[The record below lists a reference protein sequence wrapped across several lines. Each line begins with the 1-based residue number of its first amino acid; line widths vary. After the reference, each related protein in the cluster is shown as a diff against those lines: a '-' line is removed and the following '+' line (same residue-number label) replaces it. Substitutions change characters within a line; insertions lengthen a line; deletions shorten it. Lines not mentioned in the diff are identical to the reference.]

1 MVAPDAELK
10 INGNLTVSVPNQ
22 GLSSSVFTGV
32 YAERFGAINVGGD
45 LAITSTMKM
54 DPKYIPGETSE
65 AFGLYSEGGIIKVAG
80 DAKVALD
87 FDYTPHKMADGEEIN
102 VVGIYNEIDTDHSE
116 NPEEDVWVGS
126 IIVGGNV
133 DSQVR
138 VKGDVSL
145 VASLL
150 AGGDHPDLLVTKLGN
165 KNSTLNFSTFH
176 EGQGRAY
183 GVYFED
189 NIAGD
194 GTSLTGATVNISVT
208 STTSSDPVT
217 AFSAKGGVVKDNKF
231 SDTIFRINSDQL
243 NITSNAVNAN
253 ARAIEFNG
261 GKLVVGNNDSSV
273 INISALSDKGKS
285 EAVFLEGEAS
295 LLHIRGNS
303 TLTGDVSLN
312 AGNLVLSGTSTIKGN
327 LYLNPN
333 STLYVGVG
341 GEGYEIKIP
350 SNRPNNPLIKVK
362 LEGGPGSLLIE
373 GGASAIKEAGG
384 KIIITESSS
393 YITNFNDAVLSNGVL
408 NPLYVDTTHFKF
420 EDHSFFILNDESLK
434 SKDFDTFRQL
444 MVNYNGR
451 VTPGLTGSV
460 IYDENLV
467 VDSGS
472 GSLSVGNVSLTN
484 SAISVEVKQNESLL
498 ITGSG
503 DLINAESGDVDISVT
518 NGSLNVGGNEST
530 GGTISGNIVATD
542 GSSILFDG
550 KDSSIIKNY
559 SVSGNVSLNDNSEM
573 AVHGNAQ
580 VQTQNLMVEKGSTVR
595 VGQSTAS
602 GVGHLVVNGTL
613 DLQGKFFT
621 DPTWENKTP
630 SKGIVKEL
638 KLTNGGSFIVG
649 QNSVGTIG
657 ANTDLAT
664 SQLVASGHA
673 LSKEG
678 VTAALYI
685 TSPIDVAQGSLVVD
699 GSLTQ
704 VPASTTDGTVNV
716 ASNGWLGIA
725 LSDATATGKEQV
737 FANGSLVLAD
747 NSYLY
752 LNTEAVTT
760 NENLNVILADEVK
773 QDGTVNIKGSSGLWF
788 GYKLTDNVLSAQY
801 DPTSVLL
808 ASGLTAPEV
817 TRELLLT
824 NKETAATVTL
834 RGMISDGSYAEAA
847 AYMNRFASFANAG
860 AAHVMAFNAV
870 NLVNNAV
877 EGHGSVL
884 AAYAHERQGLD
895 LWIDVNG
902 FFSKAN
908 KYESG
913 KTSYGYRADL
923 AGTTFGADYSFGN
936 NVAAG
941 AAVSIGKGNSRGRG
955 VGSGVKNRFDYWGV
969 NLYSVWATPYANL
982 VGNVGFLQSKNKIEG
997 HGLKG
1002 KPDVNT
1008 FSLGIKA
1015 EKSFA
1020 VTDNFA
1026 VTPHVGVRYM
1036 NIDMKRFNAGGFSY
1050 SAEKANL
1057 VQFPVGVAFNTEAK
1071 TSFGVRIKP
1080 VLDLEIAPTAGDR
1093 KVKNKFGLVGTG
1105 ASDTLDTRVANNA
1118 LYSARLSVQADK
1130 GGHTFGLGYRFSGGN
1145 DGRVD
1150 QTLQAKYRYSF

>member
-22 GLSSSVFTGV
+22 SLSSSIFTGV

-45 LAITSTMKM
+45 LAISSTMRM

-150 AGGDHPDLLVTKLGN
+150 AGGGHPDLLVTKLGN
-165 KNSTLNFSTFH
+165 KNSTLNFSTYH

-194 GTSLTGATVNISVT
+194 GTSLTGTTVNIEVS
-208 STTSSDPVT
+208 STTSSGPVT
-217 AFSAKGGVVKDNKF
+217 AFYAKGGIVKGDTF
-231 SDTIFRINSDQL
+231 SRTPFRINSDQ
-243 NITSNAVNAN
+243 IKISSRATNADAT
-253 ARAIEFNG
+253 ALEFLG
-261 GKLVVGNNDSSV
+261 GKLIVGNGGSSV
-273 INISALSDKGKS
+273 LDISAVS
-285 EAVFLEGEAS
+285 ENGNSVAVSLDGES
-295 LLHIRGNS
+295 SVLTLRGNS
-303 TLTGDVSLN
+303 ILKGDIKLN
-312 AGNLVLSGTSTIKGN
+312 AGNLVLAGATTVKGN
-327 LYLNPN
+327 LDLKSG
-333 STLYVGVG
+333 STLYVGGPVEIQVPG
-341 GEGYEIKIP
+341 GANTIDPEGA
-350 SNRPNNPLIKVK
+350 S
-362 LEGGPGSLLIE
+362 GSLYIE
-373 GGASAIKEAGG
+373 GGASAIKTAGG
-384 KIIITESSS
+384 KIVINSGSS
-393 YITNFNDAVLSNGVL
+393 YVTAFKDAVQSSVL
-408 NPLYVDTTHFKF
+408 NTLYSDGHQF
-420 EDHSFFILNDESLK
+420 EFEETSAFVLNDELISLEDFSNFRKLVIQDFSGKVMPGMLGKLK
-434 SKDFDTFRQL
+434 SDD
-444 MVNYNGR
+444 
-451 VTPGLTGSV
+451 
-460 IYDENLV
+460 NLV

-472 GSLSVGNVSLTN
+472 GSLTVGNVSLAN
-484 SAISVEVKQNESLL
+484 SATTVEVNDNESLL

-518 NGSLNVGGNEST
+518 NGSLKVGGKDST
-530 GGTISGNIVATD
+530 GGLISGNIVATS
-542 GSSILFDG
+542 GASVLFDG
-550 KDSSIIKNY
+550 KDSSTIKNY

-580 VQTQNLMVEKGSTVR
+580 VQTQNLTVGKDSTVR
-595 VGQSTAS
+595 VGLSTAS
-602 GVGHLVVNGTL
+602 GVGHLIVNGTL

-657 ANTDLAT
+657 ANTDLA
-664 SQLVASGHA
+664 SAQLAASGHTLA
-673 LSKEG
+673 QG
-678 VTAALYI
+678 DVTAALYI

-752 LNTEAVTT
+752 LNTDAVTT

-788 GYKLTDNVLSAQY
+788 GYKLTDNILSAQY

-824 NKETAATVTL
+824 GKDTAATATL
-834 RGMISDGSYAEAA
+834 RSMISDGNYAGAA

-860 AAHVMAFNAV
+860 AAQVMAFNAV
-870 NLVNNAV
+870 NLVNDAV
-877 EGHGSVL
+877 EEHGSVL
-884 AAYAHERQGLD
+884 AAYAHERKGLD

-913 KTSYGYRADL
+913 KTNYGYRADL

-936 NVAAG
+936 NFAAG
-941 AAVSIGKGNSRGRG
+941 ASVSIGKGKSRGRG

-969 NLYSVWATPYANL
+969 NLYSVWATPYVNL
-982 VGNVGFLQSKNKIEG
+982 VGNVGYLQSKNKIES

-1008 FSLGIKA
+1008 FSVGIKA

-1026 VTPHVGVRYM
+1026 VTPHIGVRYM
-1036 NIDMKRFNAGGFSY
+1036 NIDMKRFKTGGFSY
-1050 SAEKANL
+1050 SADKGNL
-1057 VQFPVGVAFNTEAK
+1057 AQFPVGVAFNSEIK
-1071 TSFGVRIKP
+1071 TAAGVKIKP

-1093 KVKNKFGLVGTG
+1093 KVKNKFGLVGTS
-1105 ASDTLDTRVANNA
+1105 ATDTLDTRVANNA
-1118 LYSARLSVQADK
+1118 LYSAKLSVQANK

>member
-1 MVAPDAELK
+1 MVAPNAGLK
-10 INGNLTVSVPNQ
+10 VNGNLTVSVPNQ
-22 GLSSSVFTGV
+22 NLSNTTFTGV
-32 YAERFGAINVGGD
+32 YAERFGAINVGGN

-54 DPKYIPGETSE
+54 DPKYIPGEASE

-87 FDYTPHKMADGEEIN
+87 FDYTPHNVVDGEEIN
-102 VVGIYNEIDTDHSE
+102 VVGIYNEIDTDHDDPDQAS
-116 NPEEDVWVGS
+116 WVGS
-126 IIVGGNV
+126 VVIGGNV
-133 DSQVR
+133 DSSVR

-150 AGGDHPDLLVTKLGN
+150 AGGGHPDLLLTSLGN
-165 KNSTLNFSTFH
+165 KNANLNFHTFH

-183 GVYFED
+183 GVYFDD

-194 GTSLTGATVNISVT
+194 GTSLNGSTVNISVT
-208 STTSSDPVT
+208 STTSSGPVT
-217 AFSAKGGVVKDNKF
+217 AFSAKGGVTSGDKF
-231 SDTIFRINSDQL
+231 SETVFRINSDQL
-243 NITSNAVNAN
+243 KITSNASNAD
-253 ARAIEFNG
+253 ARAIEFTG
-261 GKLVVGNNDSSV
+261 GKLVIGNDDSSV
-273 INISALSDKGKS
+273 IDISAFSEKDKS
-285 EAVFLEGEAS
+285 EAVFLDGEAS

-303 TLTGDVSLN
+303 TLTGDINLN
-312 AGNLVLSGTSTIKGN
+312 AGTLVLSGESTIKGN
-327 LYLNPN
+327 LYLNTG

-350 SNRPNNPLIKVK
+350 SNLPGNRPIKAY
-362 LEGGPGSLLIE
+362 LEGGSGSLLIE

-393 YITNFNDAVLSNGVL
+393 YITNFNDAVLSNGEL
-408 NPLYVDTTHFKF
+408 NPLYLTQFKF
-420 EDHSFFILNDESLK
+420 EDHSFFILNDKSL
-434 SKDFDTFRQL
+434 DIEDLDTFRQL
-444 MVNYNGR
+444 MGNYTGR
-451 VTPGLTGSV
+451 VIPGFLGSV
-460 IYDENLV
+460 TCDENLV

-484 SAISVEVKQNESLL
+484 SATSVEVKQNESLL

-503 DLINAESGDVDISVT
+503 DLINAESGDVDITVT
-518 NGSLNVGGNEST
+518 NGSLNVGGKDSN
-530 GGTISGNIVATD
+530 GGLISGNIVATS
-542 GSSILFDG
+542 GASVLFDG
-550 KDSSIIKNY
+550 KDSSTIKNY

-580 VQTQNLMVEKGSTVR
+580 LQTQNLTVGKDSTVR
-595 VGQSTAS
+595 VGLSTAS

-621 DPTWENKTP
+621 DPTWENRTP

-657 ANTDLAT
+657 ANTDLA
-664 SQLVASGHA
+664 SAQLASSGHTLA
-673 LSKEG
+673 QG
-678 VTAALYI
+678 DVTAALYI
-685 TSPIDVAQGSLVVD
+685 TSPVDVAQGSLVVD

-725 LSDATATGKEQV
+725 LSDTTATGKEQV
-737 FANGSLVLAD
+737 FSNGSLVLAD

-752 LNTEAVTT
+752 LNTDAVTT

-788 GYKLTDNVLSAQY
+788 GYKLTDNILSAQY

-824 NKETAATVTL
+824 SKDTAATATL
-834 RGMISDGSYAEAA
+834 RSMISDGNYAGAA

-860 AAHVMAFNAV
+860 AAQVMAFNAV
-870 NLVNNAV
+870 NLVNDAV
-877 EGHGSVL
+877 EEHGSVL
-884 AAYAHERQGLD
+884 AAYAHERKGLD

-902 FFSKAN
+902 FFSKAT

-913 KTSYGYRADL
+913 RTNYGYRADL

-955 VGSGVKNRFDYWGV
+955 VGSGVKNRFEYWGV
-969 NLYSVWATPYANL
+969 NLYSVWSTPYVNL
-982 VGNVGFLQSKNKIEG
+982 IGNAGYLQSKNKIEG

-1008 FSLGIKA
+1008 FSVGIKA

-1026 VTPHVGVRYM
+1026 VTPHIGVRYM
-1036 NIDMKRFNAGGFSY
+1036 NIDMKRFKTGGFSY
-1050 SAEKANL
+1050 SADKGNL
-1057 VQFPVGVAFNTEAK
+1057 VQFPVGVAFNSETK
-1071 TSFGVRIKP
+1071 TAGGVKIKP

-1093 KVKNKFGLVGTG
+1093 KVKTKFGLVGTG
-1105 ASDTLDTRVANNA
+1105 ATDTLDTRVANNA
-1118 LYSARLSVQADK
+1118 LYSAKFSVQANK